1 MAKLDAGSTLKR
13 LRNRYRL
20 VVMNDDTYEEV
31 VTFKLS
37 RLSVYIGLS
46 TIFVVLIG
54 LTVALIVFTPLKYY
68 IPGYDDLKVGRE
80 YRQMKYRVDSLER
93 QVDYQ
98 AKYIDNFKKVND
110 QYGHAIGDDVL
121 VETAHRLEYAVRPG
135 DSVSRF
141 SGDEFGILLDRVH
154 DDITAEAITKRIMA
168 QFLKPFL
175 HQSGSLQVTISIG
188 ISLFSHQYET
198 PEEMVRSADDAMYV
212 AKNGGKSRYQF
223 AAQQPM

>member
-98 AKYIDNFKKVND
+98 AKYIDNFKKV
-110 QYGHAIGDDVL
+110 L
-121 VETAHRLEYAVRPG
+121 
-135 DSVSRF
+135 
-141 SGDEFGILLDRVH
+141 SGDINSSLDTTKLKVPKDEFS
-154 DDITAEAITKRIMA
+154 DD
-168 QFLKPFL
+168 
-175 HQSGSLQVTISIG
+175 
-188 ISLFSHQYET
+188 
-198 PEEMVRSADDAMYV
+198 
-212 AKNGGKSRYQF
+212 
-223 AAQQPM
+223 